1 MKILINADL
10 SALGRSAL
18 AASSAVLIALV
29 LSGCSRWLND
39 DKGFIV
45 DRSDDY
51 LKVEVREDLEVP
63 SDLNDGRVDDPF
75 AIPKITNPKGST
87 FPDQAPRPVPILA
100 KNDSE
105 GVKIQK
111 LGDRRWLVL
120 TEAPSVVWPKLKQFL
135 AENAIN
141 TVTEEALKGR
151 ITTDWFDVEE
161 DEYRD
166 VIRLAVAQGKAD
178 GSARGGL
185 ERVNFSVEQGMRE
198 NTTEIHV
205 RHQNDQLD
213 EAVDI
218 ADAQLL
224 TTASSIFEVEE
235 SLLRELGG
243 YLASEVSS
251 QSVSRVGQNLVGA
264 TKAAIDTDPAGQPVL
279 LLNLDFDRAWASVS
293 QALDNA
299 EVSVTDLDRS
309 EGVFYIEMERELL
322 TGEPVKKGFFGKR
335 RGGNLL
341 PLQILVVPSDDS
353 GYLVSAVDS
362 DAAAIDSDQARKVL
376 SLIRE
381 FAI

>member
-1 MKILINADL
+1 MV
-10 SALGRSAL
+10 
-18 AASSAVLIALV
+18 AVLISTL
-29 LSGCSRWLND
+29 LTGCGRWMND

-51 LKVEVREDLEVP
+51 LKAEVREELEVP
-63 SDLNDGRVDDPF
+63 ADLNAGRVEDPF
-75 AIPKITNPKGST
+75 AIPPIANPKGST
-87 FPDQAPRPVPILA
+87 FPDKAPRPAPILA
-100 KNDSE
+100 RGESQ

-120 TEAPSVVWPKLKQFL
+120 TQTPSVVWPKLKQFL
-135 AENAIN
+135 AENAID
-141 TVTEEALKGR
+141 TVAEEALKGR

-178 GSARGGL
+178 GSALGGR

-205 RHQNDQLD
+205 RHQNDLLGNAADIPD
-213 EAVDI
+213 E
-218 ADAQLL
+218 QLL
-224 TTASSIFEVEE
+224 STDSTIFEVEE

-264 TKAAIDTDPAGQPVL
+264 TKAVVDTDPSGQPVL

-299 EVSVTDLDRS
+299 EVSVTDLNRS
-309 EGVFYIEMERELL
+309 EGVFYVELPQEIL
-322 TGEPVKKGFFGKR
+322 TGEPVKRGFFGLR

-341 PLQILVVPSDDS
+341 PLQILVVPADAG
-353 GYLVSAVDS
+353 GYQVSAVD
-362 DAAAIDSDQARKVL
+362 AEAVAIEPGQAREVL
-376 SLIRE
+376 NLIRE
-381 FAI
+381 YAI

>member
-1 MKILINADL
+1 M
-10 SALGRSAL
+10 L
-18 AASSAVLIALV
+18 AGGVVFLAVV
-29 LSGCSRWLND
+29 LSGCSRWIND

-51 LKVEVREDLEVP
+51 LDAEVREGLDVPADLTA
-63 SDLNDGRVDDPF
+63 DRVDEPF
-75 AIPKITNPKGST
+75 AIPPIANPKGST
-87 FPDQAPRPVPILA
+87 FPDRAPRPAPILA
-100 KNDSE
+100 KEETE

-120 TEAPSVVWPKLKQFL
+120 TQTPSVVWPKLRQFL
-135 AENAIN
+135 AENAIG
-141 TVTEEALKGR
+141 VVAEEALNGR

-205 RHQNDQLD
+205 RHQNDLLD
-213 EAVDI
+213 EAVDL
-218 ADAQLL
+218 ADAELL
-224 TTASSIFEVEE
+224 STDSSILEVEE
-235 SLLRELGG
+235 GLLRELGS

-264 TKAAIDTDPAGQPVL
+264 TKAEVDTDAAGQPIL

-299 EVSVTDLDRS
+299 EVAVTDLDRT
-309 EGVFYIEMERELL
+309 EGVFYVDVPEEIL
-322 TGEPVKKGFFGKR
+322 TGEPAKRGLFGRR
-335 RGGNLL
+335 RGGDLT
-341 PLQILVVPSDDS
+341 PLQILVVPADER
-353 GYLVSAVDS
+353 GYQVSAVD
-362 DAAAIDSDQARKVL
+362 AQAVAIDPGRARKVL
-376 SLIRE
+376 NLIRE

>member
-1 MKILINADL
+1 MNVSVKVLY
-10 SALGRSAL
+10 ALGAVVLAL
-18 AASSAVLIALV
+18 G
-29 LSGCSRWLND
+29 LSGCGRWLND
-39 DKGFIV
+39 DEGFIV

-51 LKVEVREDLEVP
+51 LDAEVRDGLAVP
-63 SDLNDGRVDDPF
+63 PDLNAGRVDDPF
-75 AIPKITNPKGST
+75 AIPSIANPKGAT

-100 KNDSE
+100 KNQAE
-105 GVKIQK
+105 TVKIQK
-111 LGDRRWLVL
+111 LGERRWLVL

-135 AENAIN
+135 AENAID

-166 VIRLAVAQGKAD
+166 VIRLAVAQGKVD
-178 GSARGGL
+178 GSASGGL

-198 NTTEIHV
+198 DTTEIHV
-205 RHQNDQLD
+205 RHQNDLLD

-224 TTASSIFEVEE
+224 STESSILAVEE

-251 QSVSRVGQNLVGA
+251 QSVSRVGQSLVGA
-264 TKAAIDTDPAGQPVL
+264 TKAAIDTDSAGHPVL

-309 EGVFYIEMERELL
+309 EGVFYVEMPEEVL
-322 TGEPVKKGFFGKR
+322 TGETVKRGLFGRR
-335 RGGNLL
+335 RGGELL
-341 PLQILVVPSDDS
+341 PLQIIVVAADDS
-353 GYLVSAVDS
+353 GYQVSAVDAEAVALES
-362 DAAAIDSDQARKVL
+362 DHARNVL